1 MDREK
6 LTTTL
11 HGTSTRGGSKV
22 ASGLFLFS
30 GKITRIL
37 LISFFLLACAS
48 PPNPDIESRLSSDN
62 REGYVEFYCM
72 RCMTGWSVFKMEGEK
87 QVNLTQQI
95 IGRKLADSVEMPSRE
110 KRVRIPLSVG
120 IHELTIHLLPYTLV
134 GSVFDVK
141 NGASIKISLLV
152 KEDHLTPVRL
162 NFTRISNHSFSWAI
176 KQGEPIPLSE
186 NADTVETLLILLK
199 SSDWDT
205 RWYATQ
211 FLGNLRVSMPKLAI
225 VRLEE
230 LSGQDALQ
238 DCFKKATVVEC
249 ERLRETAEKT
259 LKKITVSHP

>member
-1 MDREK
+1 MYRAK
-6 LTTTL
+6 RTT
-11 HGTSTRGGSKV
+11 GRSEVIPGV
-22 ASGLFLFS
+22 FLFS
-30 GKITRIL
+30 GKITCIL
-37 LISFFLLACAS
+37 IISLFFAACAS
-48 PPNPDIESRLSSDN
+48 PPNPDIELELSSGN
-62 REGYVEFYCM
+62 QKGYVEFYCM

-95 IGRKLADSVEMPSRE
+95 MGRKLADSVEMPSRE
-110 KRVRIPLSVG
+110 KRVRIPLSAGV
-120 IHELTIHLLPYTLV
+120 HELTIHLLPYTLV
-134 GSVFDVK
+134 DSVFDVK
-141 NGASIKISLLV
+141 NGTSIKISLIL

-211 FLGNLRVSMPKLAI
+211 FLGNLRFRIPKLAM

-238 DCFKKATVVEC
+238 DCLKKATVVEC
-249 ERLRETAEKT
+249 ERLREAAEKT